1 MLGRLQ
7 FCLLL
12 ACTTL
17 TAGMAHGQYQPP
29 PGGGA
34 YQPGYFQN
42 PGITDPG
49 LIQEL
54 LPADRG
60 GLDWDTP
67 SPFERSLNATSHGAF
82 VRVEY
87 LNTFID
93 KPGRGLLGAPLA
105 SVPDPRQPFIVAT
118 PSGSILT
125 ARVADLSSVSLDN
138 VNGIRTTV
146 GIPLH
151 FGSIEA
157 SYWGTE
163 QETSTVTAQ
172 DVPRRN
178 PLNPIDAIA
187 TSVFTNGAPGSTV
200 ILYDEGFRAPYTA
213 QLFGLEANFLY
224 SLQNPRLGLRIQPMV
239 GFRHIDYD
247 ETLAQRGVFSN
258 TSNAAATLGL
268 ITPPLVRQI
277 NSLVDNNLY
286 AGQLGL
292 RMEFAHEF
300 VTLGVE
306 PKVGLG
312 INHYEASVQTVDLRD
327 SPFPPVVD
335 DGVTNSRLSKD
346 NAMATFDLQTYA
358 TVHVNHWFNLR
369 VGWTY
374 TWLGE
379 IARANDV
386 IFYNDLGTASPPA
399 ISTRAKS
406 DNLWLST
413 FTIGGEIVLP

>member
-7 FCLLL
+7 FCLFL
-12 ACTTL
+12 ACTML
-17 TAGMAHGQYQPP
+17 TAGVAHGQSQPPP
-29 PGGGA
+29 PGGSV
-34 YQPGYFQN
+34 YQPRTSYLE
-42 PGITDPG
+42 DPG

-67 SPFERSLNATSHGAF
+67 SPFTRSLRATSHGAF

-93 KPGRGLLGAPLA
+93 EPGRGLLGAPLA
-105 SVPDPRQPFIVAT
+105 GVPDPRLPFLVST
-118 PSGSILT
+118 PGGAVIT
-125 ARVADLSSVSLDN
+125 ARVPDLSAVDLN
-138 VNGIRTTV
+138 NINGIRTTI
-146 GIPLH
+146 GIPLRI
-151 FGSIEA
+151 GSVEA

-163 QETSTVTAQ
+163 QETSTIVAT
-172 DVPRRN
+172 DVPRSN

-187 TSVFTNGAPGSTV
+187 TSLFTNGSPGSTV
-200 ILYDEGFRAPYTA
+200 ILYDDGFSAPYTA
-213 QLFGLEANFLY
+213 QLFGLEANLY
-224 SLQNPRLGLRIQPMV
+224 YSSQNPRLGLRVQPVV
-239 GFRHIDYD
+239 GFRFTDYD
-247 ETLAQRGVFSN
+247 ETLAQRGTFSN
-258 TSNAAATLGL
+258 VSGAVPGVGL
-268 ITPPLVRQI
+268 ITPPLLRQI
-277 NSLVDNNLY
+277 NSIVDNNLY
-286 AGQLGL
+286 TGQLGARL
-292 RMEFAHEF
+292 EFAHQW

-312 INHYEASVQTVDLRD
+312 FNHYEASVRTADLRD

-335 DGVTNSRLSKD
+335 DGVTSSRLSKD
-346 NAMATFDLQTYA
+346 NATAIFDLQTYA

-374 TWLGE
+374 TWMGD

-386 IFYNDLGTASPPA
+386 IFYNDRGIGNPPA

-406 DNLWLST
+406 SNLWMST
-413 FTIGGEIVLP
+413 FNVGGEIVLP